1 MAYYGYESP
10 LGTIGMTSKGDYLT
24 SLYFVDQKA
33 GQEIVEA
40 RQLTRPIKAAIQWLD
55 LYFAGENPNEIVVP
69 LDLAV
74 TNFRQRVLA
83 VVAQVPYG
91 KRISYGDISQT
102 LQADVPEPKNLSQ
115 AVGGAVG
122 HNPILLIVPCHR
134 IVGSD
139 GSLTGYAGGLARKQW
154 LLDFEMGKY
163 ERL

>member
-1 MAYYGYESP
+1 MAYYEYQSP
-10 LGTIGMTSKGDYLT
+10 LGITGMTSKGNYLT
-24 SLYFVDQKA
+24 ALYFVDQKSD
-33 GQEIVEA
+33 QKIVEKQ
-40 RQLTRPIKAAIQWLD
+40 QLTRPIKATIQWLD
-55 LYFAGENPNEIVVP
+55 LYFAGKDPNAVIVP

-91 KRISYGDISQT
+91 KHISYGDISQA

-139 GSLTGYAGGLARKQW
+139 GSLTGYAGGLERKKW
-154 LLDFEMGKY
+154 LLDFEAQQVK
-163 ERL
+163 L